1 MDGKNPEK
9 VMGHR
14 KTITIHNSS
23 LNLSDTTEA
32 FYKYTKCTINE
43 KITKHRNGDIV
54 IVLD

>member
-23 LNLSDTTEA
+23 LNLSGNIEA
-32 FYKYTKCTINE
+32 FYKYRKMQN
-43 KITKHRNGDIV
+43 K
-54 IVLD
+54 